1 MRWLL
6 WIAVV
11 VVGCAEPDGPEPDA
25 PWSFAI
31 LPDTQIL
38 ALDHPEI
45 FDAQTQ
51 WLADQ
56 AGNGLLF
63 VLHVGDITHNND
75 DIEWDR
81 AESSIRRMDGRV
93 PYVLL
98 PGNHDYGERGMA
110 GDRTTQLGDRWPVEE
125 WESHA
130 TFGGSQLPDRP
141 DSTYHVFET
150 PDGPWLV
157 LALEFA
163 PTEDTVTWAVDVL
176 ERHSSMPAILV
187 THAYLYFDDTRYDDD
202 LYPDQM
208 WSPGSYGLAAAEEV
222 YDGQELYE
230 VLVEP
235 HANVRFVFCGHT
247 LDDGLARISTRRDDG
262 TYVHELLA
270 NYQNQENGGNGYLR
284 VIEMHGEEVEVRT
297 YSPHLDRSRH
307 DPDNE
312 FFLPLRD

>member
-1 MRWLL
+1 M
-6 WIAVV
+6 
-11 VVGCAEPDGPEPDA
+11 GCADPADPEPD
-25 PWSFAI
+25 WWFAI

-45 FDAQTQ
+45 FDAQTT

-56 AGNGLLF
+56 GEAGLRF

-81 AESSIRRMDGRV
+81 AESALRIMDGRV

-98 PGNHDYGERGMA
+98 PGNHDYGYSGSA
-110 GDRTTQLGDRWPVEE
+110 DDRRTQLVERWPVDE
-125 WESHA
+125 WEMQP
-130 TFGGSQLPDRP
+130 TWGGSHLPDRA
-141 DSTYHVFET
+141 DSSYHVFET

-163 PTEDTVTWAVDVL
+163 PTEDTVLWAAGVL
-176 ERHSSMPAILV
+176 ERHAALPAILV

-208 WSPGSYGLAAAEEV
+208 WAPGSYGLALAEEV
-222 YDGQELYE
+222 YDGQELYDA
-230 VLVEP
+230 LVAP

-247 LDDGLARISTRRDDG
+247 LDDGVARISTRRDDG
-262 TYVHELLA
+262 TYVHEILA
-270 NYQNQENGGNGYLR
+270 NYQNRENGGNGYLR
-284 VIEMHGEEVEVRT
+284 VVEMRGDDVRVRT
-297 YSPHLDRSRH
+297 YSPWLDQSRRN
-307 DPDNE
+307 DDDD
-312 FFLPLRD
+312 FDLRLRD